1 MAQPVDQAQ
10 VRTTAAPSRFR
21 GRAARVWTRRRLEMA
36 LGVLWLVDGALQWQP
51 YMFSSAFFGNML
63 GMANMGLPGPVSA
76 VLYRTTDML
85 TAQPVLW
92 NALFASL
99 QLVIGAGLL
108 WGRTASVARPVS
120 IAWALAVWVV
130 GEGFGGLFMP
140 GVSGLNGAPGA
151 ALLYALVAL
160 ILWPRRPAE
169 GPAVADAGLLG
180 GRGALWCWTVLWSGL
195 ALLEL
200 GGANHAAGVPSAEVA
215 NIGEGEPGWLAALN
229 SHAGHLLAGHGAL
242 FALLAAVTEI
252 AVGWCV
258 LRPAWRRTALAAGV
272 AVAIAYGVFGQ
283 DLGGLLTGQA
293 TDPGPAP
300 LFVLL
305 ALALWPERHS
315 VTLTSSTTAGES

>member
-1 MAQPVDQAQ
+1 MAQPVNQAHA
-10 VRTTAAPSRFR
+10 RTAAPPRIR
-21 GRAARVWTRRRLEMA
+21 GGAARVLTRRRLEMA

-76 VLYRTTDML
+76 VLYQTTTML
-85 TAQPVLW
+85 TAHPVIW
-92 NALFASL
+92 NAAFASL
-99 QLVIGAGLL
+99 QLAIGAGLL
-108 WGRTASVARPVS
+108 WGRTAALARPVS

-140 GVSGLNGAPGA
+140 GVSALNGAPGA
-151 ALLYALVAL
+151 ALLYALIAL
-160 ILWPRRPAE
+160 IVWPRRPGD
-169 GPAVADAGLLG
+169 GPAVAVADTGLLG

-200 GGANHAAGVPSAEVA
+200 GGANHAAGVPAAEVA
-215 NIGEGEPGWLAALN
+215 NIGEGEPGWLAGLN

-242 FALLAAVTEI
+242 FALLAAVIEV

-258 LRPAWRRTALAAGV
+258 LRPAWRRTALAAGI
-272 AVAIAYGVFGQ
+272 AVAILYGVFGQ

-293 TDPGPAP
+293 TDPGTAP

-305 ALALWPERHS
+305 ALALWPRRQS
-315 VTLTSSTTAGES
+315 ATRTPMTTAG